1 MLYAFLC
8 YNDEDAVF
16 SWSKEQDDAVMAKLA
31 EVHGPLQKAGR
42 LGPTARLMPTTA
54 ATTLR
59 KSSDPP
65 LVLDGPY
72 AETKEQLL
80 GFYVIECADL
90 EAALAVAKDLAKA
103 NPGGAYE
110 VRPLLVFL
118 PGSLPEGASV
128 GAPAEPAVAK

>member
-8 YNDEDAVF
+8 YNNEDAVF
-16 SWSKEQDDAVMAKLA
+16 SWSQAEDDAVMARLA
-31 EVHGPLQKAGR
+31 EVHKPLREAGR
-42 LGPTARLMPTTA
+42 FGPSVRLMPTTA

-59 KSSDPP
+59 KHTDPP

-90 EAALAVAKDLAKA
+90 EAALDVAKDLAKA

-110 VRPLLVFL
+110 VRPLKMFA
-118 PGSLPEGASV
+118 PGSLAAS
-128 GAPAEPAVAK
+128 

>member
-8 YNDEDAVF
+8 YNNEDAVF
-16 SWSKEQDDAVMAKLA
+16 SLSQAEDDAVMARLA
-31 EVHGPLQKAGR
+31 EVHKPLRQAGR
-42 LGPTARLMPTTA
+42 FGPSVRLMPTTA

-59 KSSDPP
+59 KHTDPP

-80 GFYVIECADL
+80 GFYVIECENL
-90 EAALAVAKDLAKA
+90 EAALDVAKDLAKA

-110 VRPLLVFL
+110 VRPLRLYQ
-118 PGSLPEGASV
+118 PGSLA
-128 GAPAEPAVAK
+128 AT

>member
-16 SWSKEQDDAVMAKLA
+16 SWSQAQDDAVMAALGK
-31 EVHGPLQKAGR
+31 VHERLEKAGR
-42 LGPTARLMPTTA
+42 IGPTARLMPTTA

-59 KSSDPP
+59 KDTDPP
-65 LVLDGPY
+65 QVLDGPY

-90 EAALAVAKDLAKA
+90 EAALDVARALGKA

-110 VRPLLVFL
+110 VRPLRLFR
-118 PGSLPEGASV
+118 PGSLGGA
-128 GAPAEPAVAK
+128 

>member
-16 SWSKEQDDAVMAKLA
+16 SWNQAQDEAVMKALHK
-31 EVHGPLQKAGR
+31 VHAPLEQAGR
-42 LGPTARLMPTTA
+42 MGPSVRLMPTTA

-59 KSSDPP
+59 KDSDPP

-80 GFYVIECADL
+80 GFYVIDCEDL
-90 EAALAVAKDLAKA
+90 EAALDVARDLGKA

-110 VRPLLVFL
+110 VRPLRMFA
-118 PGSLPEGASV
+118 PGALAPEAM
-128 GAPAEPAVAK
+128 AR

>member
-8 YNDEDAVF
+8 YNDEDTVF
-16 SWSKEQDDAVMAKLA
+16 SWSKEEDEAVMAGLA
-31 EVHGPLQKAGR
+31 KVHQPLIAKKKFGPAV
-42 LGPTARLMPTTA
+42 RLMPTTA

-59 KSSDPP
+59 KDSDPP

-80 GFYVIECADL
+80 GFYVIECEDL
-90 EAALAVAKDLAKA
+90 EAALAVARDLAKA

-110 VRPLLVFL
+110 VRPLRFFT
-118 PGSLPEGASV
+118 PGTMPAAVSAHAS
-128 GAPAEPAVAK
+128 AK

>member
-16 SWSKEQDDAVMAKLA
+16 SWSKAEDDAVMAKLA
-31 EVHGPLQKAGR
+31 AVHKPLEEAGR
-42 LGPTARLMPTTA
+42 FGPSVRLMPTTA

-59 KSSDPP
+59 KDSDPP

-80 GFYVIECADL
+80 GFYVIDCDDL

-110 VRPLLVFL
+110 VRPLRLFI
-118 PGSLPEGASV
+118 PGSLAEGA
-128 GAPAEPAVAK
+128 APG

>member
-16 SWSKEQDDAVMAKLA
+16 SWSQAEDDAVMVKIDQ
-31 EVHGPLQKAGR
+31 VIDPLIKAGR
-42 LGPTARLMPTTA
+42 FGPTARLMPTTA

-59 KSSDPP
+59 KHTDPP

-80 GFYVIECADL
+80 GFYVIECENL
-90 EAALAVAKDLAKA
+90 EAALEVARELGKA
-103 NPGGAYE
+103 NPGGGYE
-110 VRPLLVFL
+110 VRPLRSFY
-118 PGSLPEGASV
+118 PGSLPART
-128 GAPAEPAVAK
+128 PAG

>member
-16 SWSKEQDDAVMAKLA
+16 SWTKEQDNAVMAKLA
-31 EVHGPLQKAGR
+31 AVHAPLRQAGR
-42 LGPTARLMPTTA
+42 FGPTARLMPTTA

-59 KSSDPP
+59 KTDPP
-65 LVLDGPY
+65 MVLDGPY

-80 GFYVIECADL
+80 GFYVIDCEDL
-90 EAALAVAKDLAKA
+90 EAAHAVARDLAKA

-110 VRPLLVFL
+110 IRPVRFFM
-118 PGSLPEGASV
+118 PGALPENAAAGTTVETA
-128 GAPAEPAVAK
+128 AAQ

>member
-8 YNDEDAVF
+8 YNHEDAVF
-16 SWSKEQDDAVMAKLA
+16 SWSQEQDDAVMAALHK
-31 EVHGPLQKAGR
+31 VHEPLEKAGR
-42 LGPTARLMPTTA
+42 FGPSVRLMPTTA

-59 KSSDPP
+59 KDSDPP

-80 GFYVIECADL
+80 GFYVIDCENL
-90 EAALAVAKDLAKA
+90 EAALDVAKDLAKA

-110 VRPLLVFL
+110 VRPLRLYA
-118 PGSLPEGASV
+118 PGSLDA
-128 GAPAEPAVAK
+128 AAMTALAT

>member
-8 YNDEDAVF
+8 YNNENAVF
-16 SWSKEQDDAVMAKLA
+16 SWNQAEDEAVMEKLA
-31 EVHGPLQKAGR
+31 EVHRPLQAAGR

-59 KSSDPP
+59 KDSDPP

-80 GFYVIECADL
+80 GFYVIDCDDL
-90 EAALAVAKDLAKA
+90 EAALDVAKDLAKA

-110 VRPLLVFL
+110 VRPLRLFL
-118 PGSLPEGASV
+118 PGSLAARP
-128 GAPAEPAVAK
+128 

>member
-8 YNDEDAVF
+8 YNNEDAVF
-16 SWSKEQDDAVMAKLA
+16 SWTEAQDEQVMSALSAVQAPLA
-31 EVHGPLQKAGR
+31 KAGR
-42 LGPTARLMPTTA
+42 LGPTVRLMPTTA

-59 KSSDPP
+59 KDSEPP
-65 LVLDGPY
+65 LILDGPY

-90 EAALAVAKDLAKA
+90 EAALDVAKDLGKA

-110 VRPLLVFL
+110 VRPLRLFQ
-118 PGSLPEGASV
+118 PGSLAG
-128 GAPAEPAVAK
+128 

>member
-8 YNDEDAVF
+8 YNNEDAVF
-16 SWSKEQDDAVMAKLA
+16 SWTQEEDDAVMARLN
-31 EVHGPLQKAGR
+31 EVHQPLIAKKK

-59 KSSDPP
+59 KDSDPP

-80 GFYVIECADL
+80 GFYVIDCEDL
-90 EAALAVAKDLAKA
+90 DEALGVARDRAKA

-110 VRPLLVFL
+110 VRPLRLFL
-118 PGSLPEGASV
+118 PGSFET
-128 GAPAEPAVAK
+128 